1 MPIGRRCR
9 ERPDKGKFACNQDFD
24 CCRDSSTTDRPWPVP
39 ASQEQSQAKRKQ
51 LTVNAS
57 WMHSIQLPAFTA
69 IPGHQTNQAR
79 LPTDHPIG
87 VTICITFGSCMPKS
101 VVFGV
106 VQVGLMPAR
115 VSELFNLKHNI
126 SRNLSSRCA
135 AETDISR
142 SNRKMSGLVHAH
154 SQLIKRS
161 D

>member
-39 ASQEQSQAKRKQ
+39 ASQAQSQAKRKQ
-51 LTVNAS
+51 STVNGS
-57 WMHSIQLPAFTA
+57 LMQSIQFPALTA
-69 IPGHQTNQAR
+69 IPGHQTDQTR
-79 LPTDHPIG
+79 FPTDHPIG

-101 VVFGV
+101 VIFGV
-106 VQVGLMPAR
+106 MQVGLMPSCIGQR
-115 VSELFNLKHNI
+115 FNLKHNI
-126 SRNLSSRCA
+126 FRNLFSRCA

-142 SNRKMSGLVHAH
+142 SNRKMSGLVHAN

-161 D
+161 G

>member
-1 MPIGRRCR
+1 
-9 ERPDKGKFACNQDFD
+9 
-24 CCRDSSTTDRPWPVP
+24 
-39 ASQEQSQAKRKQ
+39 
-51 LTVNAS
+51 
-57 WMHSIQLPAFTA
+57 
-69 IPGHQTNQAR
+69 
-79 LPTDHPIG
+79 
-87 VTICITFGSCMPKS
+87 MPKS

-142 SNRKMSGLVHAH
+142 SNGKMSGLIHAH